1 MPWAGA
7 PLRFRISSPTMR
19 NLSELVLKVRMVGY
33 QQEWMETQTG
43 NATFASLP
51 PGKFIFMAM
60 ACNPSLNAC
69 SVPVKVDFKVLPP
82 WWRTYWFYGL
92 CIDAILFLLAVSIRI
107 YVRQLR
113 AKGLHLET
121 LVRERTRELE
131 ASREQLRIQATH
143 DGLTGMLNRVAIL
156 RALTAEIGSAMQE
169 NRTIVVVLVDLDH
182 FKRINDQYGHLAGD
196 EALRWFAAA
205 VGAAIRAYDHAGRYG
220 GEEFLLTLAEVPR
233 DAVEQ
238 RLVSLQNSISNLK
251 VCARGSAFTLNCSMG
266 ATVFDPSDGTT
277 TVESLLSIADEALY
291 AAKAEG
297 RNRVVFRLASS
308 SSPGGGTQATLQ
320 FPVKTQA
327 PGIDSTQEDEE

>member
-1 MPWAGA
+1 MPWRGA

-19 NLSELVLKVRMVGY
+19 NLSELVLKIRMVGY
-33 QQEWMETQTG
+33 QSEWMETQTG

-51 PGKFIFMAM
+51 PGKFTFMAI

-69 SVPVKVDFKVLPP
+69 SVPVKVDFEVLPP

-92 CIDAILFLLAVSIRI
+92 CVLAFLLLLAASIHL
-107 YVRQLR
+107 YSRQLR
-113 AKGLHLET
+113 ATSLHLEM
-121 LVRERTRELE
+121 LVRERTSELE

-156 RALTAEIGSAMQE
+156 RALTAETERALRE
-169 NRTIVVVLVDLDH
+169 KRTIVVALVDLDH
-182 FKRINDQYGHLAGD
+182 FKRINDLYGHLAGD

-266 ATVFDPSDGTT
+266 ATVFDPSTGTT
-277 TVESLLSIADEALY
+277 AVESLLTIADEALY

-297 RNRVVFRLASS
+297 RNRVVFRLAVSS
-308 SSPGGGTQATLQ
+308 GTGENAQAAPHL
-320 FPVKTQA
+320 PV
-327 PGIDSTQEDEE
+327 EE